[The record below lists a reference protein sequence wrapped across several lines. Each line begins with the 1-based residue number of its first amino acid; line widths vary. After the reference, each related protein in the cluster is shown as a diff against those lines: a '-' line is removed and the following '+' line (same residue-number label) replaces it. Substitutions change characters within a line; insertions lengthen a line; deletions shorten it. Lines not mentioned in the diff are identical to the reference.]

1 MITVHIPLAVAN
13 FLPAT
18 LILAFFGVCALGAIA
33 AFIVS
38 LIQQRRYE
46 TTALPDLGIE
56 IPDDSGE
63 AEDENETILESRFAL
78 DDDDEGFDG
87 WDDEETNQIMREL
100 NDLKNGSAP
109 SKSSKSSI
117 FGRKK

>member
-63 AEDENETILESRFAL
+63 SEDENETILESRFAL
-78 DDDDEGFDG
+78 DDDDEGFD
-87 WDDEETNQIMREL
+87 DEETNQIMREL
-100 NDLKNGSAP
+100 NDLKNSSAP